1 MVLPSRVKVS
11 EDLADPKFNKNKPLR
26 SGFLKSQHT
35 LTKNERTYKDTLI
48 YSVDIVILYLTLQV
62 RYRITV
68 FRYMII

>member
-11 EDLADPKFNKNKPLR
+11 EGLADPKFSKNKPLR

-48 YSVDIVILYLTLQV
+48 YSVPSSGKI
-62 RYRITV
+62 
-68 FRYMII
+68 